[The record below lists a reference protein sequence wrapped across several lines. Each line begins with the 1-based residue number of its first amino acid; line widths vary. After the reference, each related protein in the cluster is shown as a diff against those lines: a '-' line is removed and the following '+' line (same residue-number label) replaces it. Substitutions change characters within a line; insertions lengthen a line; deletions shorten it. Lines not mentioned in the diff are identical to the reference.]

1 MAQTFPKLIKNT
13 NSQIQKAQQI
23 SNKGGGGGGKQA
35 CHSKTPEKKILKE
48 SGKINTIL
56 KRIRMIIDLS

>member
-23 SNKGGGGGGKQA
+23 SNKGGGGGGK
-35 CHSKTPEKKILKE
+35 
-48 SGKINTIL
+48 
-56 KRIRMIIDLS
+56 